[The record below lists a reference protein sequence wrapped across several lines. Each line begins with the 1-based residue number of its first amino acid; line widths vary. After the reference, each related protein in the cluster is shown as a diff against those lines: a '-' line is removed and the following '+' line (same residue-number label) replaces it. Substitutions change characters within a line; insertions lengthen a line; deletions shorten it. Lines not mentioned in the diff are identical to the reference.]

1 MMVKSYAKINL
12 ALKVNSKS
20 KNGLHEIQS
29 FYCLIDLF
37 DKMQII
43 KIKGKKDKIRFKGP
57 FAKLIKKKDNTI
69 HRLLEK
75 LRNLQIISRYYS
87 VTVTKNIPVFGGLG
101 GGTSNAAF
109 LLKFLLKNKVNS
121 SLLFQLKNQIGSDL
135 ILFFKKQGFLKNLK
149 TIIEF
154 KKKQKFFFLLIYPKI
169 TSSTKEIYSKVNKFS
184 NKQHFNMNLTNS
196 KNKFLNYLC
205 KNRNDLQLIVE
216 RKYPFI
222 KKLLLD
228 IKSEK
233 GCHFSRM
240 SGSGSV
246 CYGLFRD
253 QISAKK
259 ALNKLKKNYPK
270 FWFSLAKTV

>member
-1 MMVKSYAKINL
+1 MIIKSYAKINL

-20 KNGLHEIQS
+20 NNGLHEIQS

-37 DKMQII
+37 DIIQII

-57 FAKLIKKKDNTI
+57 FAKLIKKKNNTI
-69 HRLLEK
+69 YRLLEK
-75 LRNLQIISRYYS
+75 LRNLQIISCYYS

-109 LLKFLLKNKVNS
+109 LLKSLLKNKVNS
-121 SLLFQLKNQIGSDL
+121 NLLFELKNQIGSDL
-135 ILFFKKQGFLKNLK
+135 ILFFREQGFLKNLK
-149 TIIEF
+149 TVIKF

-169 TSSTKEIYSKVNKFS
+169 ASSTKEIYSKVKKFS
-184 NKQHFNMNLTNS
+184 NKQHFNMNLS
-196 KNKFLNYLC
+196 KSKSKFLNYLC
-205 KNRNDLQLIVE
+205 KNRNDLQFIVE
-216 RKYPFI
+216 KKYPFI

-228 IKSEK
+228 IKSQK

-253 QISAKK
+253 QILAKK